1 MISEKQLK
9 ILAFPYT
16 KYEAIICDG
25 AIRSGKSSIM
35 MWAFV
40 KWGMMNFDGQR
51 FAICGKSVDSC
62 IKNVIQPFLAMS
74 LARETYRLRW
84 RRIDK
89 VLEVQNGNTTNL
101 FEVFGGKDESSFA
114 LIQGRTLA
122 GVLLD
127 EVALQPRSFVEQ
139 ALARCSVTGS
149 RFWFNCNPG
158 PPSHWFY
165 QEWIKQTERHK
176 ALHLHFLLEDNPALD
191 PEIVERYKNTYAGVF
206 YRRYILGEWCVADG
220 LVYPMFDKSKHIATE
235 QYSGGVYYISIDYG
249 TLNPTAMGLWQLRNG
264 KAVMLKEY
272 YYDGRKQK
280 RQKTDEEYDIINSAM
295 IAPAKADKAMQETV
309 AAKGQTLNL
318 LQNPILTDSPIAE
331 KVDEKVFK
339 AEENEDG
346 ITSIKLD
353 VEKGYID
360 FIMVDQRGEHT
371 IRNGIGEWMDGGTT
385 MTGNYLHH
393 QYQNEIEPYTAYGE
407 WKDDTTLQ
415 LTWRYPSMAFVDTVE
430 ITFSEDGSQMT
441 MVRSVNVNS
450 GALVRPAVTLKA
462 E

>member
-1 MISEKQLK
+1 MISEKQMK

-89 VLEVQNGNTTNL
+89 VLEVQNGNITNL

-220 LVYPMFDKSKHIATE
+220 LVYPMFDKAKHIATE
-235 QYSGGVYYISIDYG
+235 QHSGGVYYISIDYG

-280 RQKTDEEYDIINSAM
+280 RQKTDEEYADDLEAFAEGYQIERVIVDPSA
-295 IAPAKADKAMQETV
+295 ASFKETLRRRGKFAV
-309 AAKGQTLNL
+309 MDANNAVLDGIRLTCSL
-318 LQNPILTDSPIAE
+318 LLAGRILFDASCENTFDEFGSYCW
-331 KVDEKVFK
+331 DEKKETDAVVKESDHAMDMIRYFVY
-339 AEENEDG
+339 
-346 ITSIKLD
+346 T
-353 VEKGYID
+353 
-360 FIMVDQRGEHT
+360 IMRRE
-371 IRNGIGEWMDGGTT
+371 
-385 MTGNYLHH
+385 
-393 QYQNEIEPYTAYGE
+393 
-407 WKDDTTLQ
+407 
-415 LTWRYPSMAFVDTVE
+415 
-430 ITFSEDGSQMT
+430 
-441 MVRSVNVNS
+441 VR
-450 GALVRPAVTLKA
+450 
-462 E
+462 

>member
-1 MISEKQLK
+1 MISEKQMK

-89 VLEVQNGNTTNL
+89 VLEVQNGNITNL

-176 ALHLHFLLEDNPALD
+176 ALHLHFLLDDNPALD

-220 LVYPMFDKSKHIATE
+220 LVYPMFDKTKHIATE
-235 QYSGGVYYISIDYG
+235 QHSGGVYYISIDYG
-249 TLNPTAMGLWQLRNG
+249 TLNPTAMGLWQLRGG
-264 KAVMLKEY
+264 KATMLKEY

-280 RQKTDEEYDIINSAM
+280 RQKTDEEYADDLEAFAEGYQIERVIVDPSA
-295 IAPAKADKAMQETV
+295 ASFKETLRRRGKFAV
-309 AAKGQTLNL
+309 MDANNAVLDGIRLTGSL
-318 LQNPILTDSPIAE
+318 LLAGRILFDASCENTFDEFGSYCW
-331 KVDEKVFK
+331 DEKKETDAVVKESDHAMDMIRYF
-339 AEENEDG
+339 AY
-346 ITSIKLD
+346 T
-353 VEKGYID
+353 
-360 FIMVDQRGEHT
+360 IMRRE
-371 IRNGIGEWMDGGTT
+371 
-385 MTGNYLHH
+385 
-393 QYQNEIEPYTAYGE
+393 
-407 WKDDTTLQ
+407 
-415 LTWRYPSMAFVDTVE
+415 
-430 ITFSEDGSQMT
+430 
-441 MVRSVNVNS
+441 VR
-450 GALVRPAVTLKA
+450 
-462 E
+462 

>member
-89 VLEVQNGNTTNL
+89 VLEVQNGNITNL

-139 ALARCSVTGS
+139 ALARCSVSGS

-220 LVYPMFDKSKHIATE
+220 LVYPMFDKAKHIVTE
-235 QYSGGVYYISIDYG
+235 QHSGGVYYISIDYG

-280 RQKTDEEYDIINSAM
+280 HQKTDEEYADDLEAFAEGYQIERVIVDPSA
-295 IAPAKADKAMQETV
+295 ASFKETLRRRGKFAV
-309 AAKGQTLNL
+309 MDANNAVLDGIRLTGSL
-318 LQNPILTDSPIAE
+318 LLAGRILFDASCENTFDEFGSYCW
-331 KVDEKVFK
+331 DEKSQTDAVVKESDHAMDMIRYF
-339 AEENEDG
+339 AY
-346 ITSIKLD
+346 T
-353 VEKGYID
+353 
-360 FIMVDQRGEHT
+360 IMRRE
-371 IRNGIGEWMDGGTT
+371 
-385 MTGNYLHH
+385 
-393 QYQNEIEPYTAYGE
+393 
-407 WKDDTTLQ
+407 
-415 LTWRYPSMAFVDTVE
+415 
-430 ITFSEDGSQMT
+430 
-441 MVRSVNVNS
+441 VR
-450 GALVRPAVTLKA
+450 
-462 E
+462 

>member
-89 VLEVQNGNTTNL
+89 VLEVQNGNITNL

-220 LVYPMFDKSKHIATE
+220 LVYPMFDKAKHIATE
-235 QYSGGVYYISIDYG
+235 QHSGGVYYISIDYG

-280 RQKTDEEYDIINSAM
+280 RQKTDEEYADDLEAFAEGYQIERVIVDPSA
-295 IAPAKADKAMQETV
+295 ASFKETLRRRGKFAV
-309 AAKGQTLNL
+309 MDANNAVLDGIRLTGSL
-318 LQNPILTDSPIAE
+318 LLAGRILFDASCENTFDEFGSYCW
-331 KVDEKVFK
+331 DEKKETDAVVKESDHAMDMIRYFVY
-339 AEENEDG
+339 
-346 ITSIKLD
+346 T
-353 VEKGYID
+353 
-360 FIMVDQRGEHT
+360 IMRRE
-371 IRNGIGEWMDGGTT
+371 
-385 MTGNYLHH
+385 
-393 QYQNEIEPYTAYGE
+393 
-407 WKDDTTLQ
+407 
-415 LTWRYPSMAFVDTVE
+415 
-430 ITFSEDGSQMT
+430 
-441 MVRSVNVNS
+441 VR
-450 GALVRPAVTLKA
+450 
-462 E
+462 

>member
-74 LARETYRLRW
+74 LARETYRIRW

-280 RQKTDEEYDIINSAM
+280 RQKTDEEYADDLEAFAEGYQIERVIVDPSA
-295 IAPAKADKAMQETV
+295 ASFKETLRRRGKFAV
-309 AAKGQTLNL
+309 MDANNAVLDGIRLTGSL
-318 LQNPILTDSPIAE
+318 LLAGRILFDASCENTFDEFGSYCW
-331 KVDEKVFK
+331 DEKKETDAVVKESDHAMDMIRYF
-339 AEENEDG
+339 AY
-346 ITSIKLD
+346 T
-353 VEKGYID
+353 
-360 FIMVDQRGEHT
+360 IMRRE
-371 IRNGIGEWMDGGTT
+371 
-385 MTGNYLHH
+385 
-393 QYQNEIEPYTAYGE
+393 
-407 WKDDTTLQ
+407 
-415 LTWRYPSMAFVDTVE
+415 
-430 ITFSEDGSQMT
+430 
-441 MVRSVNVNS
+441 VR
-450 GALVRPAVTLKA
+450 
-462 E
+462 

>member
-89 VLEVQNGNTTNL
+89 VLEVQNGNITNL

-176 ALHLHFLLEDNPALD
+176 SLHLHFLLEDNPALD

-220 LVYPMFDKSKHIATE
+220 LVYPMFDKAKHIATE
-235 QYSGGVYYISIDYG
+235 QHSGGVYYISIDYG

-280 RQKTDEEYDIINSAM
+280 RQKTDEEYADDLEAFAEGYQIERVIVDPSA
-295 IAPAKADKAMQETV
+295 ASFKETLRRRGKFAV
-309 AAKGQTLNL
+309 MDANNAVLDGIRLTGSL
-318 LQNPILTDSPIAE
+318 LLAGRILFDASCENTFDEFGSYCW
-331 KVDEKVFK
+331 DEKKETDAVVKESDHAMDMIRYFVY
-339 AEENEDG
+339 
-346 ITSIKLD
+346 T
-353 VEKGYID
+353 
-360 FIMVDQRGEHT
+360 IMRRE
-371 IRNGIGEWMDGGTT
+371 
-385 MTGNYLHH
+385 
-393 QYQNEIEPYTAYGE
+393 
-407 WKDDTTLQ
+407 
-415 LTWRYPSMAFVDTVE
+415 
-430 ITFSEDGSQMT
+430 
-441 MVRSVNVNS
+441 VR
-450 GALVRPAVTLKA
+450 
-462 E
+462 

>member
-139 ALARCSVTGS
+139 ALARCSVSGS

-220 LVYPMFDKSKHIATE
+220 LVYPMFDKAKHVATE
-235 QYSGGVYYISIDYG
+235 QHSGGVYYISIDYG

-280 RQKTDEEYDIINSAM
+280 RQKTDEEYADDLEAFAEGYQIERVIVDPSA
-295 IAPAKADKAMQETV
+295 ASFKETLRRRGKFAV
-309 AAKGQTLNL
+309 MDANNAVLDGIRLTGSL
-318 LQNPILTDSPIAE
+318 LLAGRILFDASCENTFDEFGSYCW
-331 KVDEKVFK
+331 DEKKETDAVVKESDHAMDMIRYF
-339 AEENEDG
+339 AY
-346 ITSIKLD
+346 T
-353 VEKGYID
+353 
-360 FIMVDQRGEHT
+360 IMRRE
-371 IRNGIGEWMDGGTT
+371 
-385 MTGNYLHH
+385 
-393 QYQNEIEPYTAYGE
+393 
-407 WKDDTTLQ
+407 
-415 LTWRYPSMAFVDTVE
+415 
-430 ITFSEDGSQMT
+430 
-441 MVRSVNVNS
+441 VR
-450 GALVRPAVTLKA
+450 
-462 E
+462 

>member
-1 MISEKQLK
+1 MISEKQMK

-25 AIRSGKSSIM
+25 SIRSGKSSIM

-62 IKNVIQPFLAMS
+62 IKNVVQPFLAMS

-89 VLEVQNGNTTNL
+89 VLEVQNGNITNL

-235 QYSGGVYYISIDYG
+235 QHSGGVYYISIDYG
-249 TLNPTAMGLWQLRNG
+249 TLNPTAMGLWQLRGG
-264 KAVMLKEY
+264 KATMLKEY

-280 RQKTDEEYDIINSAM
+280 RQKTDEEYADDLEAFAEGYQIERVIVDPSA
-295 IAPAKADKAMQETV
+295 ASFKETLRRRGKFAV
-309 AAKGQTLNL
+309 MDANNAVLDGIRLTGSL
-318 LQNPILTDSPIAE
+318 LLAGRILFDASCENTFDEFGSYCW
-331 KVDEKVFK
+331 DEKSQTDAVVKESDHAMDMIRYF
-339 AEENEDG
+339 AY
-346 ITSIKLD
+346 T
-353 VEKGYID
+353 
-360 FIMVDQRGEHT
+360 IMRRE
-371 IRNGIGEWMDGGTT
+371 
-385 MTGNYLHH
+385 
-393 QYQNEIEPYTAYGE
+393 
-407 WKDDTTLQ
+407 
-415 LTWRYPSMAFVDTVE
+415 
-430 ITFSEDGSQMT
+430 
-441 MVRSVNVNS
+441 VR
-450 GALVRPAVTLKA
+450 
-462 E
+462 

>member
-89 VLEVQNGNTTNL
+89 VLEVQNGNITNL

-220 LVYPMFDKSKHIATE
+220 LVYPMFDKAKHIATE

-280 RQKTDEEYDIINSAM
+280 RQKTDEEYADDLEAFAEGYQIERVIVDPSA
-295 IAPAKADKAMQETV
+295 ASFKETLRRRGKFAV
-309 AAKGQTLNL
+309 MDANNAVLDGIRLTGSL
-318 LQNPILTDSPIAE
+318 LLAGRILFDASCENTFDEFGSYCW
-331 KVDEKVFK
+331 DEKKETDAVVKESDHAMDMIRYFVY
-339 AEENEDG
+339 
-346 ITSIKLD
+346 T
-353 VEKGYID
+353 
-360 FIMVDQRGEHT
+360 IMRRE
-371 IRNGIGEWMDGGTT
+371 
-385 MTGNYLHH
+385 
-393 QYQNEIEPYTAYGE
+393 
-407 WKDDTTLQ
+407 
-415 LTWRYPSMAFVDTVE
+415 
-430 ITFSEDGSQMT
+430 
-441 MVRSVNVNS
+441 VR
-450 GALVRPAVTLKA
+450 
-462 E
+462 

>member
-1 MISEKQLK
+1 MISEKQMK

-89 VLEVQNGNTTNL
+89 VLEVQNGNITNL

-220 LVYPMFDKSKHIATE
+220 LVYPMFDKAKHIATE
-235 QYSGGVYYISIDYG
+235 QHSGGVYYISIDYG

-280 RQKTDEEYDIINSAM
+280 RQKTDEEYADDLEAFAEGYQIERVIVDPSA
-295 IAPAKADKAMQETV
+295 ASFKETLRRRGKFAV
-309 AAKGQTLNL
+309 MDANNAVLDGIRLTGSL
-318 LQNPILTDSPIAE
+318 LLAGRILFDASCENTFDEFGSYCW
-331 KVDEKVFK
+331 DEKKETDAVVKESDHAMDMIRYFVY
-339 AEENEDG
+339 
-346 ITSIKLD
+346 T
-353 VEKGYID
+353 
-360 FIMVDQRGEHT
+360 IMRRE
-371 IRNGIGEWMDGGTT
+371 
-385 MTGNYLHH
+385 
-393 QYQNEIEPYTAYGE
+393 
-407 WKDDTTLQ
+407 
-415 LTWRYPSMAFVDTVE
+415 
-430 ITFSEDGSQMT
+430 
-441 MVRSVNVNS
+441 VR
-450 GALVRPAVTLKA
+450 
-462 E
+462 

>member
-1 MISEKQLK
+1 MISEKQMK

-62 IKNVIQPFLAMS
+62 IKNVVQPFLAMS

-89 VLEVQNGNTTNL
+89 VLEVQNGNITNL

-220 LVYPMFDKSKHIATE
+220 LVYPMFDKAKHIATE
-235 QYSGGVYYISIDYG
+235 QHSGGVYYISIDYG

-280 RQKTDEEYDIINSAM
+280 RQKTDEEYADDLEAFAEGYQIERVIVDPSA
-295 IAPAKADKAMQETV
+295 ASFKETLRRRGKFAV
-309 AAKGQTLNL
+309 MDANNAVLDGIRLTGSL
-318 LQNPILTDSPIAE
+318 LLAGRILFDASCENTFDEFGSYCW
-331 KVDEKVFK
+331 DEKKETDAVVKESDHAMDMIRYF
-339 AEENEDG
+339 AY
-346 ITSIKLD
+346 T
-353 VEKGYID
+353 
-360 FIMVDQRGEHT
+360 IMRRE
-371 IRNGIGEWMDGGTT
+371 
-385 MTGNYLHH
+385 
-393 QYQNEIEPYTAYGE
+393 
-407 WKDDTTLQ
+407 
-415 LTWRYPSMAFVDTVE
+415 
-430 ITFSEDGSQMT
+430 
-441 MVRSVNVNS
+441 VR
-450 GALVRPAVTLKA
+450 
-462 E
+462 

>member
-139 ALARCSVTGS
+139 ALARCSVSGS

-165 QEWIKQTERHK
+165 QEWIKQTKRHK

-220 LVYPMFDKSKHIATE
+220 LVYPMFDKAKHIATE

-280 RQKTDEEYDIINSAM
+280 RQKTDEEYADDLEAFAEGYQIERVIVDPSA
-295 IAPAKADKAMQETV
+295 ASFKETLRRRGKFAV
-309 AAKGQTLNL
+309 MDANNAVLDGIRLTGSL
-318 LQNPILTDSPIAE
+318 LLAGRLLFDASCENTFDEFGSYCW
-331 KVDEKVFK
+331 DEKKETDAVVKESDHAMDMIRYFVY
-339 AEENEDG
+339 
-346 ITSIKLD
+346 T
-353 VEKGYID
+353 
-360 FIMVDQRGEHT
+360 IMRRE
-371 IRNGIGEWMDGGTT
+371 
-385 MTGNYLHH
+385 
-393 QYQNEIEPYTAYGE
+393 
-407 WKDDTTLQ
+407 
-415 LTWRYPSMAFVDTVE
+415 
-430 ITFSEDGSQMT
+430 
-441 MVRSVNVNS
+441 VR
-450 GALVRPAVTLKA
+450 
-462 E
+462 

>member
-89 VLEVQNGNTTNL
+89 VLEVQNGNITNL

-220 LVYPMFDKSKHIATE
+220 LVYPMFDKAKHIATE

-280 RQKTDEEYDIINSAM
+280 RQKTDEEYADDLEAFAEGYQIERVIVDPSA
-295 IAPAKADKAMQETV
+295 ASFKETLRRRGKFAV
-309 AAKGQTLNL
+309 MDANNAVLDGIRLTGSL
-318 LQNPILTDSPIAE
+318 LLAGRILFDASCENTFDEFGSYCW
-331 KVDEKVFK
+331 DEKKETDAVVKESDHAMDMIRYF
-339 AEENEDG
+339 AY
-346 ITSIKLD
+346 T
-353 VEKGYID
+353 
-360 FIMVDQRGEHT
+360 IMRRE
-371 IRNGIGEWMDGGTT
+371 
-385 MTGNYLHH
+385 
-393 QYQNEIEPYTAYGE
+393 
-407 WKDDTTLQ
+407 
-415 LTWRYPSMAFVDTVE
+415 
-430 ITFSEDGSQMT
+430 
-441 MVRSVNVNS
+441 VR
-450 GALVRPAVTLKA
+450 
-462 E
+462 

>member
-1 MISEKQLK
+1 MISEKQMK

-139 ALARCSVTGS
+139 ALARCSVSGS

-220 LVYPMFDKSKHIATE
+220 LVYPMFDKAKHIATE
-235 QYSGGVYYISIDYG
+235 QHSGGVYYISIDYG

-280 RQKTDEEYDIINSAM
+280 RQKTDEEYADDLEAFAEGYQIERVIVDPSA
-295 IAPAKADKAMQETV
+295 ASFKETLRRRGKFAV
-309 AAKGQTLNL
+309 MDANNAVLDGIRLTGSL
-318 LQNPILTDSPIAE
+318 LLAGRILFDASCENTFDEFGSYCW
-331 KVDEKVFK
+331 DEKK
-339 AEENEDG
+339 E
-346 ITSIKLD
+346 
-353 VEKGYID
+353 ID
-360 FIMVDQRGEHT
+360 AVVKESDHAMDMIRYFVYTIMRRE
-371 IRNGIGEWMDGGTT
+371 
-385 MTGNYLHH
+385 
-393 QYQNEIEPYTAYGE
+393 
-407 WKDDTTLQ
+407 
-415 LTWRYPSMAFVDTVE
+415 
-430 ITFSEDGSQMT
+430 
-441 MVRSVNVNS
+441 VR
-450 GALVRPAVTLKA
+450 
-462 E
+462 

>member
-1 MISEKQLK
+1 MISEKQMK

-62 IKNVIQPFLAMS
+62 IKNVIQPFIAMS

-89 VLEVQNGNTTNL
+89 VLEVQNGNITNL

-165 QEWIKQTERHK
+165 QEWIKKTERHK

-280 RQKTDEEYDIINSAM
+280 RQKTDEEYADDLEAFAEGYQIERVIVDPSA
-295 IAPAKADKAMQETV
+295 ASFKETLRRRGKFAV
-309 AAKGQTLNL
+309 LDANNAVLDGIRLTGSL
-318 LQNPILTDSPIAE
+318 LLAGRILFDASCENTFDEFGSYCW
-331 KVDEKVFK
+331 DEKKETDAVVKESDHAMDMIRYFVY
-339 AEENEDG
+339 
-346 ITSIKLD
+346 T
-353 VEKGYID
+353 
-360 FIMVDQRGEHT
+360 IMRRE
-371 IRNGIGEWMDGGTT
+371 
-385 MTGNYLHH
+385 
-393 QYQNEIEPYTAYGE
+393 
-407 WKDDTTLQ
+407 
-415 LTWRYPSMAFVDTVE
+415 
-430 ITFSEDGSQMT
+430 
-441 MVRSVNVNS
+441 VR
-450 GALVRPAVTLKA
+450 
-462 E
+462 

>member
-139 ALARCSVTGS
+139 ALARCSVSGS

-220 LVYPMFDKSKHIATE
+220 LVYPMFDKVKHVATE
-235 QYSGGVYYISIDYG
+235 QHSGGVYYISIDYG

-280 RQKTDEEYDIINSAM
+280 RQKTDEEYADDLEAFAEGYQIERVIVDPSA
-295 IAPAKADKAMQETV
+295 ASFKETLRRRGKFSV
-309 AAKGQTLNL
+309 MDANNAVLDGIRLTGSL
-318 LQNPILTDSPIAE
+318 LLAGRILFDASCENTFDEFGSYCW
-331 KVDEKVFK
+331 DEKKETDAVVKESDHAMDMIRYFVY
-339 AEENEDG
+339 
-346 ITSIKLD
+346 T
-353 VEKGYID
+353 
-360 FIMVDQRGEHT
+360 IMRRE
-371 IRNGIGEWMDGGTT
+371 
-385 MTGNYLHH
+385 
-393 QYQNEIEPYTAYGE
+393 
-407 WKDDTTLQ
+407 
-415 LTWRYPSMAFVDTVE
+415 
-430 ITFSEDGSQMT
+430 
-441 MVRSVNVNS
+441 VR
-450 GALVRPAVTLKA
+450 
-462 E
+462 

>member
-1 MISEKQLK
+1 MISEKQMK

-89 VLEVQNGNTTNL
+89 VLEVQNGNITNL

-235 QYSGGVYYISIDYG
+235 QHSGGVYYISIDYG

-280 RQKTDEEYDIINSAM
+280 RQKTDEEYADDLEAFAEGYQIERVIVDPSA
-295 IAPAKADKAMQETV
+295 ASFKETLRRRGKFAV
-309 AAKGQTLNL
+309 MDANNAVLDGIRLTGSL
-318 LQNPILTDSPIAE
+318 LLAGRILFDASCENTFDEFGSYCW
-331 KVDEKVFK
+331 DEKKETDAVVKESDHAMDMIRYF
-339 AEENEDG
+339 AY
-346 ITSIKLD
+346 T
-353 VEKGYID
+353 
-360 FIMVDQRGEHT
+360 IMRRE
-371 IRNGIGEWMDGGTT
+371 
-385 MTGNYLHH
+385 
-393 QYQNEIEPYTAYGE
+393 
-407 WKDDTTLQ
+407 
-415 LTWRYPSMAFVDTVE
+415 
-430 ITFSEDGSQMT
+430 
-441 MVRSVNVNS
+441 VR
-450 GALVRPAVTLKA
+450 
-462 E
+462 

>member
-280 RQKTDEEYDIINSAM
+280 RQKTDEEYADDLEAFAEGYQIERVIVDPSA
-295 IAPAKADKAMQETV
+295 ASFKETLRRRGKFAV
-309 AAKGQTLNL
+309 MDANNAVLDGIRLTGSL
-318 LQNPILTDSPIAE
+318 LLAGRILFDASCENTFDEFGSYCW
-331 KVDEKVFK
+331 DEKK
-339 AEENEDG
+339 E
-346 ITSIKLD
+346 
-353 VEKGYID
+353 ID
-360 FIMVDQRGEHT
+360 AVVKESDHAMDMIRYFVYTIMRRE
-371 IRNGIGEWMDGGTT
+371 
-385 MTGNYLHH
+385 
-393 QYQNEIEPYTAYGE
+393 
-407 WKDDTTLQ
+407 
-415 LTWRYPSMAFVDTVE
+415 
-430 ITFSEDGSQMT
+430 
-441 MVRSVNVNS
+441 VR
-450 GALVRPAVTLKA
+450 
-462 E
+462 

>member
-1 MISEKQLK
+1 MISEKQMK

-25 AIRSGKSSIM
+25 SIRSGKSSIM

-139 ALARCSVTGS
+139 ALARCSVSGS

-220 LVYPMFDKSKHIATE
+220 LVYPMFDKAKHIATE
-235 QYSGGVYYISIDYG
+235 QHSGGVYYISIDYG
-249 TLNPTAMGLWQLRNG
+249 TLNPTAIGLWQLRNG

-280 RQKTDEEYDIINSAM
+280 HQKTDEEYADDLEAFAEGYQIERVIVDPSA
-295 IAPAKADKAMQETV
+295 ASFKETLRRRGKFAV
-309 AAKGQTLNL
+309 MDANNAVLDGIRLTGSL
-318 LQNPILTDSPIAE
+318 LLAGRILFDASCENTFDEFGSYCW
-331 KVDEKVFK
+331 DEKSQTDAVVKESDHAMDMIRYF
-339 AEENEDG
+339 AY
-346 ITSIKLD
+346 T
-353 VEKGYID
+353 
-360 FIMVDQRGEHT
+360 IMRRE
-371 IRNGIGEWMDGGTT
+371 
-385 MTGNYLHH
+385 
-393 QYQNEIEPYTAYGE
+393 
-407 WKDDTTLQ
+407 
-415 LTWRYPSMAFVDTVE
+415 
-430 ITFSEDGSQMT
+430 
-441 MVRSVNVNS
+441 VR
-450 GALVRPAVTLKA
+450 
-462 E
+462 

>member
-1 MISEKQLK
+1 MISEKQMK

-62 IKNVIQPFLAMS
+62 IKNVVQPFLAMS

-89 VLEVQNGNTTNL
+89 VLEVQNGNVTNL

-235 QYSGGVYYISIDYG
+235 QHSGGVYYISIDYG

-280 RQKTDEEYDIINSAM
+280 RQKTDEEYADDLEAFAEGYQIERVIVDPSA
-295 IAPAKADKAMQETV
+295 ASFKETLRRRGKFAV
-309 AAKGQTLNL
+309 MDANNAVLDGIRLTGSL
-318 LQNPILTDSPIAE
+318 LLAGRILFDASCENTFDEFGSYCW
-331 KVDEKVFK
+331 DEKKETDAVVKESDHAMDMIRYF
-339 AEENEDG
+339 AY
-346 ITSIKLD
+346 T
-353 VEKGYID
+353 
-360 FIMVDQRGEHT
+360 IMRRE
-371 IRNGIGEWMDGGTT
+371 
-385 MTGNYLHH
+385 
-393 QYQNEIEPYTAYGE
+393 
-407 WKDDTTLQ
+407 
-415 LTWRYPSMAFVDTVE
+415 
-430 ITFSEDGSQMT
+430 
-441 MVRSVNVNS
+441 VR
-450 GALVRPAVTLKA
+450 
-462 E
+462 

>member
-74 LARETYRLRW
+74 LARETYRIRW

-280 RQKTDEEYDIINSAM
+280 RQKTDEEYADDLEAFAEGYQIERVIVDPSA
-295 IAPAKADKAMQETV
+295 ASFKETLRRRGKFAV
-309 AAKGQTLNL
+309 MDANNAVLDGIRLTGSL
-318 LQNPILTDSPIAE
+318 LLAGRILFDASCENTFDEFGSYCW
-331 KVDEKVFK
+331 DEKKETDAV
-339 AEENEDG
+339 
-346 ITSIKLD
+346 IKESD
-353 VEKGYID
+353 HAMDMIRY
-360 FIMVDQRGEHT
+360 FAYTIMRREVC
-371 IRNGIGEWMDGGTT
+371 
-385 MTGNYLHH
+385 
-393 QYQNEIEPYTAYGE
+393 
-407 WKDDTTLQ
+407 
-415 LTWRYPSMAFVDTVE
+415 
-430 ITFSEDGSQMT
+430 
-441 MVRSVNVNS
+441 
-450 GALVRPAVTLKA
+450 
-462 E
+462 

>member
-139 ALARCSVTGS
+139 ALARCSVSGS

-220 LVYPMFDKSKHIATE
+220 LVYPMFDKTKHIATE
-235 QYSGGVYYISIDYG
+235 QHSGGVYYISIDYG

-272 YYDGRKQK
+272 YYDGRKRK
-280 RQKTDEEYDIINSAM
+280 RQKTDEEYADDLEAFAEGYQIERVIVDPSA
-295 IAPAKADKAMQETV
+295 ASFKETLRRRGKFAV
-309 AAKGQTLNL
+309 MDANNAVLDGIRLTGSL
-318 LQNPILTDSPIAE
+318 LLAGRILFDASCENTFDEFGSYCW
-331 KVDEKVFK
+331 DEKKETDAVVKESDHAMDMIRYFVY
-339 AEENEDG
+339 
-346 ITSIKLD
+346 T
-353 VEKGYID
+353 
-360 FIMVDQRGEHT
+360 IMRRE
-371 IRNGIGEWMDGGTT
+371 
-385 MTGNYLHH
+385 
-393 QYQNEIEPYTAYGE
+393 
-407 WKDDTTLQ
+407 
-415 LTWRYPSMAFVDTVE
+415 
-430 ITFSEDGSQMT
+430 
-441 MVRSVNVNS
+441 VR
-450 GALVRPAVTLKA
+450 
-462 E
+462 

>member
-139 ALARCSVTGS
+139 ALARCSVSGS

-220 LVYPMFDKSKHIATE
+220 LVYPMFDKAKHIAVE
-235 QYSGGVYYISIDYG
+235 QHSGGVYYISIDYG
-249 TLNPTAMGLWQLRNG
+249 TLNPTAMGFWQLRNG

-280 RQKTDEEYDIINSAM
+280 RQKTDEEYADDLEAFAEGYQIERVIVDPSA
-295 IAPAKADKAMQETV
+295 ASFKETLRRRGKFAV
-309 AAKGQTLNL
+309 MDANNAVLDGIRLTGSL
-318 LQNPILTDSPIAE
+318 LLAGRILFDASCENTFDEFGSYCW
-331 KVDEKVFK
+331 DEKKETDAVVKESDHAMDMIRYFVY
-339 AEENEDG
+339 
-346 ITSIKLD
+346 T
-353 VEKGYID
+353 
-360 FIMVDQRGEHT
+360 IMRRE
-371 IRNGIGEWMDGGTT
+371 
-385 MTGNYLHH
+385 
-393 QYQNEIEPYTAYGE
+393 
-407 WKDDTTLQ
+407 
-415 LTWRYPSMAFVDTVE
+415 
-430 ITFSEDGSQMT
+430 
-441 MVRSVNVNS
+441 VR
-450 GALVRPAVTLKA
+450 
-462 E
+462 

>member
-1 MISEKQLK
+1 MISEKQMK

-89 VLEVQNGNTTNL
+89 VLEVQNGNITNL

-235 QYSGGVYYISIDYG
+235 QHSGGVYYISIDYG
-249 TLNPTAMGLWQLRNG
+249 TLNPTAMGLWQLRGG
-264 KAVMLKEY
+264 KAMMLKEY

-280 RQKTDEEYDIINSAM
+280 HQKTDEEYADDLEAFAEGYQIERVIVDPSA
-295 IAPAKADKAMQETV
+295 ASFKETLRRRGKFAV
-309 AAKGQTLNL
+309 MDANNAVLDGIRLTGSL
-318 LQNPILTDSPIAE
+318 LLAGRILFDASCENTFDEFGSYCW
-331 KVDEKVFK
+331 DEKKETDAVVKESDHAMDMIRYF
-339 AEENEDG
+339 AY
-346 ITSIKLD
+346 T
-353 VEKGYID
+353 
-360 FIMVDQRGEHT
+360 IMRRE
-371 IRNGIGEWMDGGTT
+371 
-385 MTGNYLHH
+385 
-393 QYQNEIEPYTAYGE
+393 
-407 WKDDTTLQ
+407 
-415 LTWRYPSMAFVDTVE
+415 
-430 ITFSEDGSQMT
+430 
-441 MVRSVNVNS
+441 VR
-450 GALVRPAVTLKA
+450 
-462 E
+462 

>member
-139 ALARCSVTGS
+139 ALARCSVSGS

-165 QEWIKQTERHK
+165 QEWIKQTERRK

-220 LVYPMFDKSKHIATE
+220 LVYPMFDKAKHVATE
-235 QYSGGVYYISIDYG
+235 QHSGGVYYISIDYG

-280 RQKTDEEYDIINSAM
+280 RQKTDEEYADDLEAFAEGYQIERVIVDPSA
-295 IAPAKADKAMQETV
+295 ASFKETLRRRGKFAV
-309 AAKGQTLNL
+309 MDANNAVLDGIRLTGSL
-318 LQNPILTDSPIAE
+318 LLAGRILFDASCENTFDEFGSYCW
-331 KVDEKVFK
+331 DEKKETDAVVKESDHAMDMIRYFVY
-339 AEENEDG
+339 
-346 ITSIKLD
+346 T
-353 VEKGYID
+353 
-360 FIMVDQRGEHT
+360 IMRRE
-371 IRNGIGEWMDGGTT
+371 
-385 MTGNYLHH
+385 
-393 QYQNEIEPYTAYGE
+393 
-407 WKDDTTLQ
+407 
-415 LTWRYPSMAFVDTVE
+415 
-430 ITFSEDGSQMT
+430 
-441 MVRSVNVNS
+441 VR
-450 GALVRPAVTLKA
+450 
-462 E
+462 

>member
-139 ALARCSVTGS
+139 ALARCSVSGS

-220 LVYPMFDKSKHIATE
+220 LVYPMFDKAKHIATE
-235 QYSGGVYYISIDYG
+235 QHSGGVYYISIDYG

-280 RQKTDEEYDIINSAM
+280 RQKTDEEYADDLESFAEGYQIERVIVDPSA
-295 IAPAKADKAMQETV
+295 ASFKETLRRRGKFAV
-309 AAKGQTLNL
+309 MDANNAVLDGIRLTGSL
-318 LQNPILTDSPIAE
+318 LLAGRILFDASCENTFDEFGSYCW
-331 KVDEKVFK
+331 DEKKETDAVVKESDHAMDMIRYF
-339 AEENEDG
+339 AY
-346 ITSIKLD
+346 T
-353 VEKGYID
+353 
-360 FIMVDQRGEHT
+360 IMRRE
-371 IRNGIGEWMDGGTT
+371 
-385 MTGNYLHH
+385 
-393 QYQNEIEPYTAYGE
+393 
-407 WKDDTTLQ
+407 
-415 LTWRYPSMAFVDTVE
+415 
-430 ITFSEDGSQMT
+430 
-441 MVRSVNVNS
+441 VR
-450 GALVRPAVTLKA
+450 
-462 E
+462 

>member
-139 ALARCSVTGS
+139 ALARCSVSGS

-220 LVYPMFDKSKHIATE
+220 LVYPMFDKVKHIATE

-280 RQKTDEEYDIINSAM
+280 RQKTDEEYADDLEAFAEGYQIERVIVDPSA
-295 IAPAKADKAMQETV
+295 ASFKETLRRRGKFAV
-309 AAKGQTLNL
+309 MDANNAVLDGIRLTGSL
-318 LQNPILTDSPIAE
+318 LLAGRILFDASCENTFDEFGSYCW
-331 KVDEKVFK
+331 DEKKETDAVVKESDHAMDMIRYFVY
-339 AEENEDG
+339 
-346 ITSIKLD
+346 T
-353 VEKGYID
+353 
-360 FIMVDQRGEHT
+360 IMRRE
-371 IRNGIGEWMDGGTT
+371 
-385 MTGNYLHH
+385 
-393 QYQNEIEPYTAYGE
+393 
-407 WKDDTTLQ
+407 
-415 LTWRYPSMAFVDTVE
+415 
-430 ITFSEDGSQMT
+430 
-441 MVRSVNVNS
+441 VR
-450 GALVRPAVTLKA
+450 
-462 E
+462 

>member
-220 LVYPMFDKSKHIATE
+220 LVYPMFDKAKHIATE
-235 QYSGGVYYISIDYG
+235 QHSGGVYYISIDYG

-280 RQKTDEEYDIINSAM
+280 RQKTDEEYADDLEAFAEGYQIERVIVDPSA
-295 IAPAKADKAMQETV
+295 ASFKETLRRRGKFAV
-309 AAKGQTLNL
+309 MDANNAVLDGIRLTGSL
-318 LQNPILTDSPIAE
+318 LLAGRILFDASCENTFDEFGSYCW
-331 KVDEKVFK
+331 DEKKETDAVVKESDHAMDMIRYFVY
-339 AEENEDG
+339 
-346 ITSIKLD
+346 T
-353 VEKGYID
+353 
-360 FIMVDQRGEHT
+360 IMRRE
-371 IRNGIGEWMDGGTT
+371 
-385 MTGNYLHH
+385 
-393 QYQNEIEPYTAYGE
+393 
-407 WKDDTTLQ
+407 
-415 LTWRYPSMAFVDTVE
+415 
-430 ITFSEDGSQMT
+430 
-441 MVRSVNVNS
+441 VR
-450 GALVRPAVTLKA
+450 
-462 E
+462 

>member
-89 VLEVQNGNTTNL
+89 VLEVQNGNITNL

-139 ALARCSVTGS
+139 ALARCSVSGS

-220 LVYPMFDKSKHIATE
+220 LVYPMFDKTKHIATE
-235 QYSGGVYYISIDYG
+235 QHSGGVYYISIDYG

-272 YYDGRKQK
+272 YYDGRKRK
-280 RQKTDEEYDIINSAM
+280 RQKTDEEYADDLEAFAEGYQIERVIVDPSA
-295 IAPAKADKAMQETV
+295 ASFRETLRRRGKFAV
-309 AAKGQTLNL
+309 MNANNAVLDGIRYTAGL
-318 LQNPILTDSPIAE
+318 LSDGRILFDASCENTFDEFGSYCW
-331 KVDEKVFK
+331 DEKKQTDAVVKESDHAMDMIRYFSYTIMQK
-339 AEENEDG
+339 EDR
-346 ITSIKLD
+346 L
-353 VEKGYID
+353 
-360 FIMVDQRGEHT
+360 
-371 IRNGIGEWMDGGTT
+371 NGKCF
-385 MTGNYLHH
+385 Y
-393 QYQNEIEPYTAYGE
+393 
-407 WKDDTTLQ
+407 
-415 LTWRYPSMAFVDTVE
+415 
-430 ITFSEDGSQMT
+430 
-441 MVRSVNVNS
+441 
-450 GALVRPAVTLKA
+450 
-462 E
+462 

>member
-139 ALARCSVTGS
+139 ALARCSVSGS

-220 LVYPMFDKSKHIATE
+220 LVYPMFDKAKHVATE
-235 QYSGGVYYISIDYG
+235 QHSGGVYYISIDYG

-280 RQKTDEEYDIINSAM
+280 RQKTDEEYADDLEAFAEGYQIERVIVDPSA
-295 IAPAKADKAMQETV
+295 ASFKETLRRRGKFAV
-309 AAKGQTLNL
+309 MDANNAVLDGIRLTGSL
-318 LQNPILTDSPIAE
+318 LLAGRILFDASCENTFDEFGSYCW
-331 KVDEKVFK
+331 DEKK
-339 AEENEDG
+339 E
-346 ITSIKLD
+346 T
-353 VEKGYID
+353 
-360 FIMVDQRGEHT
+360 
-371 IRNGIGEWMDGGTT
+371 
-385 MTGNYLHH
+385 
-393 QYQNEIEPYTAYGE
+393 
-407 WKDDTTLQ
+407 
-415 LTWRYPSMAFVDTVE
+415 DTVVKE
-430 ITFSEDGSQMT
+430 SDHAMDMIRYFVYTIMRRE
-441 MVRSVNVNS
+441 VR
-450 GALVRPAVTLKA
+450 
-462 E
+462 

>member
-220 LVYPMFDKSKHIATE
+220 LVYPMFDKAKHIATE

-280 RQKTDEEYDIINSAM
+280 RQKTDEEYADDLEAFAEGYQIERVIVDPSA
-295 IAPAKADKAMQETV
+295 ASFKETLRRRGKFAV
-309 AAKGQTLNL
+309 MDANNAVLDGIRLTGSL
-318 LQNPILTDSPIAE
+318 LLAGRILFDASCENTFDEFGSYCW
-331 KVDEKVFK
+331 DEKKETDAVVKESDHAMDMIRYF
-339 AEENEDG
+339 AY
-346 ITSIKLD
+346 T
-353 VEKGYID
+353 
-360 FIMVDQRGEHT
+360 IMRRE
-371 IRNGIGEWMDGGTT
+371 
-385 MTGNYLHH
+385 
-393 QYQNEIEPYTAYGE
+393 
-407 WKDDTTLQ
+407 
-415 LTWRYPSMAFVDTVE
+415 
-430 ITFSEDGSQMT
+430 
-441 MVRSVNVNS
+441 VR
-450 GALVRPAVTLKA
+450 
-462 E
+462 

>member
-89 VLEVQNGNTTNL
+89 VLEVQNGNITNL

-139 ALARCSVTGS
+139 ALARCSVSGS

-220 LVYPMFDKSKHIATE
+220 LVYPMFDKAKHIAVE
-235 QYSGGVYYISIDYG
+235 QHSGGVYYISIDYG

-264 KAVMLKEY
+264 KATMLKEY

-280 RQKTDEEYDIINSAM
+280 HQKTDEEYADDLEAFAEGYQIERVIVDPSA
-295 IAPAKADKAMQETV
+295 ASFKETLRRRGKFAV
-309 AAKGQTLNL
+309 MNANNAVLDGIRYTAGL
-318 LQNPILTDSPIAE
+318 LSDGRILFDASCENTFDEFGSYCW
-331 KVDEKVFK
+331 DEKKQTDAVVKESDHAMDMIRYFTYTIMQK
-339 AEENEDG
+339 EDR
-346 ITSIKLD
+346 L
-353 VEKGYID
+353 
-360 FIMVDQRGEHT
+360 
-371 IRNGIGEWMDGGTT
+371 NGKCF
-385 MTGNYLHH
+385 Y
-393 QYQNEIEPYTAYGE
+393 
-407 WKDDTTLQ
+407 
-415 LTWRYPSMAFVDTVE
+415 
-430 ITFSEDGSQMT
+430 
-441 MVRSVNVNS
+441 
-450 GALVRPAVTLKA
+450 
-462 E
+462 